1 MECGGIFQIPIALE
15 DKEKTTFTYSHGTF
29 AYRRMPFGLS
39 IVQATFQRCM
49 TTIFDGLIEYI
60 MEVFMDDFSVF
71 GNSFDHNLE
80 WVVKRCGETSLV
92 LNWVKCHFMVKE
104 DIVLRHKISHRGIEV
119 NKAKTEAIERLP
131 P

>member
-49 TTIFDGLIEYI
+49 MAIFDNLVEDI
-60 MEVFMDDFSVF
+60 MESFMDDFSDF
-71 GNSFDHNLE
+71 LDSYDLCLRTLE
-80 WVVKRCGETSLV
+80 LV
-92 LNWVKCHFMVKE
+92 L
-104 DIVLRHKISHRGIEV
+104 
-119 NKAKTEAIERLP
+119 
-131 P
+131 